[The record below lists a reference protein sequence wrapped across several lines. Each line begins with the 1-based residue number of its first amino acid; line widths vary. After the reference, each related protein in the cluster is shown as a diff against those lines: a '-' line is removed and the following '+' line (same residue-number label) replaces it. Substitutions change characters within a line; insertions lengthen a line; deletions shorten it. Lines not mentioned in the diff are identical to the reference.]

1 MGVPVSRRRK
11 TTENLNTDQQDQKSA
26 TAGGKTGLPNEE
38 QHGHST
44 EHQEARVQVYVL
56 LDEGNDSGFSC
67 EEQKMV
73 LQEDSAVRMQVIS
86 LPEQVLQ
93 SRQSIPATQP

>member
-38 QHGHST
+38 QYDHST
-44 EHQEARVQVYVL
+44 EHWEAWVQVVC
-56 LDEGNDSGFSC
+56 F
-67 EEQKMV
+67 
-73 LQEDSAVRMQVIS
+73 
-86 LPEQVLQ
+86 
-93 SRQSIPATQP
+93 T